1 MGPVVL
7 VCANVAWDSW
17 VGVVGMLLPG
27 HRAVLVGE
35 GT

>member
-1 MGPVVL
+1 MGSVTL
-7 VCANVAWDSW
+7 VGANVVGDGW

-35 GT
+35 ET